1 MLGKYIKGKGKGGE
15 KYTIRFVEDEN
26 IIDLYKL
33 KKVLGFGGEGVK
45 VAYWFL

>member
-1 MLGKYIKGKGKGGE
+1 MLGKYIKGRGKGWE
-15 KYTIRFVEDEN
+15 KYTIRLVSGKN

-33 KKVLGFGGEGVK
+33 RKVLGYEGEGVK